1 MKILYIKSGMHHK
14 NHNAIINYKKINF
27 YISDNINILNSI
39 DLSQFD
45 CVYIP
50 SHPIDVKQFPNTK
63 FLFGPHFSVFPENNQ
78 MNLIRGNN
86 VVYIQPSEWVA
97 KFWRES
103 HITSNIRIESLPFGV
118 DTEKFVNIYPI
129 DKKEKVFIYYKR
141 RNPEE
146 LQFLKSFLK
155 SKNINVTIFNYVTK
169 YSEEEFINYLK
180 ESKFGIWLT
189 AHESQGFA
197 LEEALASNVPLLVW
211 NVSSLNQEFG
221 SRYDNIPAT
230 SIPYWDNRCGEHFT
244 NANELPNVFAKF
256 ITNLNNYKP
265 REYILENL
273 SFDKCEEKFIKLI
286 NKI

>member
-39 DLSQFD
+39 DLSEYD
-45 CVYIP
+45 SVYIP
-50 SHPIDVKQFPNTK
+50 SHPIDVNKYPNTK
-63 FLFGPHFSVFPENNQ
+63 FIFGPHFSVFPENNQ

-129 DKKEKVFIYYKR
+129 YKREKVFIYYKR
-141 RNPEE
+141 RNPQE
-146 LQFLKSFLK
+146 LQFLKSFLQ

-180 ESKFGIWLT
+180 ESKFGIWLS

-197 LEEALASNVPLLVW
+197 LEESLACNVPLLVW

-273 SFDKCEEKFIKLI
+273 SFDKCEEKLINLI